1 MKSFETKEV
10 LRLNCPGYGE
20 KSTLSMVG
28 ARPLDDFRVI
38 IANPVSILHLFGGDA
53 ETLEQIEAAQSE
65 GLTSMCLPDDALL
78 KSISDVAASRTEEIF
93 KFLEKGGLLIYF
105 LCRPFV
111 LQGPSISLDNYM
123 WLLSLAPDQPGE
135 KNIRHMSSVTQG
147 RDIEVCEQASASEFS
162 KYFSQ
167 SGLEWT
173 TIIRSEF
180 MTEGYNTL
188 AMAGTKKCIA
198 AELYAGENGGKI
210 VFLPARYSPD
220 FDTSLTECVQLWH
233 EGKQTNGA
241 DSKLEGEL
249 NANRSSTASEAI
261 EAVSAPPA
269 SIAEETAP
277 PTVENET
284 DSEESKQEMAA
295 AMVSPEQQAERF
307 LKEKALKST
316 SELGI
321 AFVDITKQ
329 LEQEAKGQ
337 GISQG
342 IGSAAKHL
350 VKALEKSATS
360 NENGAKPEGQLLGS
374 QGVSSWCRLY
384 TLPGLESLYKEKD
397 ALILQIEKEQ
407 TRVNSIQECLAKVE
421 DLKNHLLGSS
431 GDSLKEACTRA
442 LKRLGW
448 TITQST
454 MHKEEI
460 WLAVDEQPEAIARIV
475 ESDSKLERAHLAQL
489 AESVIMF
496 WEHHEHEPK
505 GLLIACTWRGTAF
518 TDRKEPDFSDTL
530 IEFAKKKNIGLI
542 TTHQLL
548 CTYRDIELG
557 KVSAEQIR
565 QEFFTTCGALLDSAA
580 MVEEKV

>member
-1 MKSFETKEV
+1 MKSFEKKEV

-20 KSTLSMVG
+20 ESTLSAES
-28 ARPLDDFRVI
+28 ARPLDDYRVI

-53 ETLEQIEAAQSE
+53 DTLKQIETAQSE
-65 GLTSMCLPDDALL
+65 GLTSLCLPDDTRL
-78 KSISDVAASRTEEIF
+78 KSIAEVATSRTEEIF
-93 KFLEKGGLLIYF
+93 RFLEKGGLLIYF

-111 LQGPSISLDNYM
+111 LQGPSTSLDNYI

-188 AMAGTKKCIA
+188 AMAGAKKCIA

-220 FDTSLTECVQLWH
+220 FDASLTECVQLWH
-233 EGKQTNGA
+233 DGKQTNGA
-241 DSKLEGEL
+241 ASKLKGEVI
-249 NANRSSTASEAI
+249 TIQDKEDI
-261 EAVSAPPA
+261 EAVPAQPA
-269 SIAEETAP
+269 SKPEETLP
-277 PTVENET
+277 PKAENET
-284 DSEESKQEMAA
+284 DSEEPNQEITATME
-295 AMVSPEQQAERF
+295 SPEQQAERF

-337 GISQG
+337 GITEG

-350 VKALEKSATS
+350 VKALEKSATA
-360 NENGAKPEGQLLGS
+360 NDNGAKPDGQLRGG
-374 QGVSSWCRLY
+374 QEISSWCRLY

-454 MHKEEI
+454 MRKEEI

-496 WEHHEHEPK
+496 WEHFEHEPK

-548 CTYRDIELG
+548 CTYRDVELG
-557 KVSAEQIR
+557 KVSAEHIR

-580 MVEEKV
+580 MIEEKV